1 MQQQAHQSVIN
12 DKIALAYT
20 NYLGKERY
28 MKRTLIALMMILA
41 LVLVAC
47 ETTDDAND
55 TLSAQNQQPAIVGY
69 QTTDLD
75 IAGDALL
82 AAAGGTAITTG
93 NVPLAA
99 AIQRGD
105 ALLQCLQDT
114 GAVSGLMYVEENPSL
129 VPQVGAS
136 LLVNKSRVE
145 RNLFSCVTE
154 LGFGAQSIQIEP
166 CVAHGEFTV
175 DGEEFWFAYVGAGAG
190 ICTGFSTHYASLGA
204 TILDQYPAPQ

>member
-1 MQQQAHQSVIN
+1 
-12 DKIALAYT
+12 
-20 NYLGKERY
+20 
-28 MKRTLIALMMILA
+28 MKHRLIGIMLILA

-47 ETTDDAND
+47 ETADDAND
-55 TLSAQNQQPAIVGY
+55 TLSAQNQQPALVGF

-93 NVPLAA
+93 NIPLAA

-136 LLVNKSRVE
+136 LLVNKTRVE
-145 RNLFSCVTE
+145 RNLFACVTE
-154 LGFGAQSIQIEP
+154 LGFSAQALEIEP
-166 CVAHGEFTV
+166 CVAYGEFTV
-175 DGEEFWFAYVGAGAG
+175 ESEEFWFAYVGAGAG
-190 ICTGFSTHYASLGA
+190 VCTGFSTHYASLGA
-204 TILDQYPAPQ
+204 TVLDQYPAP